1 MAKLPRSHK
10 ITSRTQRAALPPR
23 REPYWLM
30 ASRGCY
36 VGYRKGRGGAGAWI
50 ARFRCEDGKQRYQA
64 LGPADDLVEAVPGGK
79 VLSFA
84 DAQRAALKWFQTAGS
99 RDASL
104 ASLDDEEALVAHA
117 GPYTVAMA
125 MESYARAYAR
135 SKKRLVRGG
144 GDTADKMRSLIARSI
159 LPELGD
165 VPVDRL
171 STKRIREWHEAMAAR
186 PRRFRGG
193 HERRGVMGEEDRR
206 KREASANRVLTVLK
220 AALNHAYR
228 SGRVA
233 DQNAWKRVQPFH
245 NVEKPRDRFL
255 TDDEFQRLV
264 NATDVDFRPLVQA
277 ALLTGC
283 RYGELTR
290 LKVGDVRD
298 GSVFI
303 AQSKSGKSRMVQL
316 SDEGVTFFRRAIAG
330 RAGGDLV
337 FVRPDGKA
345 WGTSHQLRPF
355 RKAAQRA
362 KLGTDVV
369 FHVLRHAYASKL
381 VQRGVSL
388 MTVAAQLGHAD
399 TRMVE
404 RVYGHLQP
412 SHIRDAVQGA
422 MGTLGILNDDTVTVL
437 RSAR

>member
-1 MAKLPRSHK
+1 M
-10 ITSRTQRAALPPR
+10 
-23 REPYWLM
+23 
-30 ASRGCY
+30 
-36 VGYRKGRGGAGAWI
+36 
-50 ARFRCEDGKQRYQA
+50 D
-64 LGPADDLVEAVPGGK
+64 AVPGGK
-79 VLSFA
+79 VLAFA
-84 DAQRAALKWFQTAGS
+84 DAHRAALKWFQTAEAEGRSLGS
-99 RDASL
+99 I
-104 ASLDDEEALVAHA
+104 DDDGGPAAHS
-117 GPYTVAMA
+117 GPLTVTMA
-125 MESYARAYAR
+125 MESYVRAYAR
-135 SKKRLVRGG
+135 SKRRRVRGG

-165 VPVDRL
+165 VPIDRL

-193 HERRGVMGEEDRR
+193 HERKGSMCEEDRR
-206 KREASANRVLTVLK
+206 KREASANRVLTVLR

-233 DQNAWKRVQPFH
+233 DQNAWKRVEPFH

-255 TDDEFQRLV
+255 TDDEVQRLV
-264 NATDVDFRPLVQA
+264 NATDADFRPLVQA

-290 LKVGDVRD
+290 LKVADVRD

-316 SDEGVTFFRRAIAG
+316 TDEGVTFFTRAIAG
-330 RAGGDLV
+330 RAGTDHV

-345 WGTSHQLRPF
+345 WGTSHQVRPF

-381 VQRGVSL
+381 VQHGVSL

-422 MGTLGILNDDTVTVL
+422 MGTLGILNDDNVKSL
-437 RSAR
+437 RVAS